1 MNNKIKELIFS
12 NEDYL
17 LNYNNTVKYFKDF
30 YFTTKTEQY
39 NFNIDNKE
47 YVYDFLAE
55 NEIDHILG
63 VFVSDYLSEEDFLN
77 YAKKSFSIKPYP
89 ANVFYVVKLHKKSKI
104 NYPIL
109 NLAMNERQWKTADIK
124 VVEISFD
131 NIGRPVEHTLY
142 FSSEQYHPYSFY
154 YNPEERPKDEAIE
167 FFSNS
172 VEKTKINPLYQT
184 KDESLL
190 SFDLEI
196 VDKGTKSLMTY
207 FERVNDFKIKGEL
220 DNCFSAQESNISK
233 HFYLITE
240 TTENLALIQSG
251 LFKYVREQDRIRMIK
266 SPKEKETA
274 DIIFTTATVESLKSG
289 RMQTFFYKIKEDNVE
304 E

>member
-47 YVYDFLAE
+47 YAYDFLAK
-55 NEIDHILG
+55 NELNHILG
-63 VFVSDYLSEEDFLN
+63 IFVSDYLSEEDFLN
-77 YAKKSFSIKPYP
+77 YAKKSFSTKPYP

-109 NLAMNERQWKTADIK
+109 NLAMNERQKKTADIK

-184 KDESLL
+184 KDECLL

-196 VDKGTKSLMTY
+196 IDKGTKSLMTY

-220 DNCFSAQESNISK
+220 DNCFSAQENNISK
-233 HFYLITE
+233 HFYLIAE

-251 LFKYVREQDRIRMIK
+251 LFKYVKEQDRIRIAN
-266 SPKEKETA
+266 SKEKETA

-289 RMQTFFYKIKEDNVE
+289 RIQTFFYKIQEDNVE